1 MIAKVLVANR
11 GEIAVRIMRTL
22 KELGIV
28 GVAVYSADEAKALHV
43 HMADEAYLL
52 HGERLDETYLD
63 AKKLI
68 EVALA
73 CNADAI
79 HPGYGFLSEN
89 ARFARMCEEAGI
101 TFLGPDAESIVMMG
115 DKQAAKRFAHDA
127 GVPTLPVYSG
137 ENVPSD
143 AFPLLVKAV
152 GGGGGKGMVQV
163 YSEQELNSAMES
175 AAAQAQ
181 RLFGENRVY
190 LEPFL
195 EQPRHVEV
203 QIAGDGKGQAIHLFE
218 RECTIQRN
226 FQKIV
231 EEAPS
236 PSLTSGQREHLFND
250 ALSIAR
256 KANYRGLGTIEFL
269 LDKNGQHYFLEMNT
283 RIQVEHPVTERITGK
298 DLVALQLDIANGNE
312 LPKQETIQ
320 CHGHAIEVRVYA
332 EDPVAGFLPQQGVV
346 QYLNLPETMARHD
359 MALQKGDQVQSN
371 YDALLLKQIVH
382 AADREQAISKA
393 KRALDLL
400 KLEGV
405 VTNTSLLTYVLL
417 HREFKANQLH
427 VKWLDEHLNDF
438 TENEK
443 QFRENTQ
450 ELIALAGIGWWYLAE
465 TSASSSPWT
474 NEGAW
479 RLLPAKELVVDGK
492 SYPVTWHFQ
501 DEGFVLSIGDE
512 AYHVS
517 QIRKDQPLIGMSV
530 NGMLHHF
537 VFEEKP
543 YGFSVIFQNVRF
555 DLQKKGLAVLEIK
568 QKKDQVNGIGNG
580 EVIAH
585 QFGKVVKLHLQEGEP
600 LKIGTPMMVVE
611 AMKMENTLLAPA
623 DGVVKKIHVQPGQQI
638 ADGDLLITYNQEVN
652 LNKNTIKE

>member
-22 KELGIV
+22 KKCGIV
-28 GVAVYSADEAKALHV
+28 GVAVYSADESYAMHV
-43 HMADEAYLL
+43 RIADEAYLL
-52 HGERLDETYLD
+52 PGERLDETYLN

-68 EVALA
+68 DVALV

-89 ARFARMCEEAGI
+89 AEFARMCEEAGV
-101 TFLGPDAESIVMMG
+101 TFLGPDAESIAIMG
-115 DKQAAKRFAHDA
+115 DKQAAKRFARDA
-127 GVPTLPVYSG
+127 EVPTLPVYS
-137 ENVPSD
+137 EEHVPTE
-143 AFPLLVKAV
+143 AYPLLVKAV

-163 YSEQELNSAMES
+163 HNQQELNGALES

-181 RLFGENRVY
+181 RLFGDNRVY
-190 LEPFL
+190 LEPYL
-195 EQPRHVEV
+195 EQPRHIEV
-203 QIAGDGKGQAIHLFE
+203 QVAGDGKGQAIHLFE
-218 RECTIQRN
+218 RECSIQRN

-236 PSLTSGQREHLFND
+236 PSITPEQREHVLTD

-269 LDKNGQHYFLEMNT
+269 VDKNGQHYFLEMNT

-298 DLVALQLDIANGNE
+298 DLVAFQLAIANGSE
-312 LPKQETIQ
+312 FPKQETIQ

-332 EDPVAGFLPQQGVV
+332 EDPAAGFTPQQGKVH
-346 QYLNLPETMARHD
+346 YLNLPETIARHD

-371 YDALLLKQIVH
+371 YDALLLKQVVY
-382 AADREQAISKA
+382 AADRKQAINKA
-393 KRALDLL
+393 QRAIGGL

-405 VTNTSLLTYVLL
+405 ITNTSLLSYILS
-417 HREFKANQLH
+417 HKEFEANQLH

-465 TSASSSPWT
+465 TTASSSPWT
-474 NEGAW
+474 NDGAW

-543 YGFSVIFQNVRF
+543 YGFSVIFQNTRF

-568 QKKDQVNGIGNG
+568 KKKDQVNGPGNG

-623 DGVVKKIHVQPGQQI
+623 DGMIEKIHVQPGQQI
-638 ADGDLLITYNQEVN
+638 ADGDLLITYNQEEN

>member
-22 KELGIV
+22 KKCGIV
-28 GVAVYSADEAKALHV
+28 GVAVYSADESYAMHV
-43 HMADEAYLL
+43 RIADEAYLL
-52 HGERLDETYLD
+52 PGERLDETYLN

-68 EVALA
+68 DVALV

-89 ARFARMCEEAGI
+89 AEFALMCEEAGI
-101 TFLGPDAESIVMMG
+101 TFLGPDADSIAIMG
-115 DKQAAKRFAHDA
+115 DKQAAKRFARDA
-127 GVPTLPVYSG
+127 EVPTLPVYSE
-137 ENVPSD
+137 ENVPTE
-143 AFPLLVKAV
+143 AYPLLVKAV

-163 YSEQELNSAMES
+163 HNQQELDGALES

-181 RLFGENRVY
+181 RLFGDNRVY
-190 LEPFL
+190 LEPYL
-195 EQPRHVEV
+195 EQPRHIEV
-203 QIAGDGKGQAIHLFE
+203 QVAGDGKGQAIHLFE
-218 RECTIQRN
+218 RECSIQRN

-236 PSLTSGQREHLFND
+236 PSITPEQRAHLLTD

-269 LDKNGQHYFLEMNT
+269 VDKNGQHYFLEMNT

-298 DLVALQLDIANGNE
+298 DLVALQLAIANGSE

-332 EDPVAGFLPQQGVV
+332 EDPAAGFIPQQGRVH
-346 QYLNLPETMARHD
+346 YLNLPETIARHD

-371 YDALLLKQIVH
+371 YDALLLKQVVY
-382 AADREQAISKA
+382 ATDRKQAINKA
-393 KRALDLL
+393 QRAIGGL

-405 VTNTSLLTYVLL
+405 ITNTSLLSYILS
-417 HREFKANQLH
+417 HKEFETNQVH
-427 VKWLDEHLNDF
+427 VKWLDEQLNDF

-543 YGFSVIFQNVRF
+543 YGFSVIFQNTRF

-568 QKKDQVNGIGNG
+568 KKKDQVNGIGNG

-623 DGVVKKIHVQPGQQI
+623 DGMVEKIHVQPGQQI
-638 ADGDLLITYNQEVN
+638 ADGDLLITYNQEEN